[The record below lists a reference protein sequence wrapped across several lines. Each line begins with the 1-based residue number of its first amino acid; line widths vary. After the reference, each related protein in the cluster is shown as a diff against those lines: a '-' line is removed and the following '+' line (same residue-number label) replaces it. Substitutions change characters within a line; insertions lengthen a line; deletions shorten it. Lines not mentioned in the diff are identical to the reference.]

1 MLTWEHPRDDRKT
14 RKGRTIIMDFGPDYL
29 GWTGTRG
36 LADLLE
42 AAGQFID
49 TAKIWVLNAV
59 MLPDAYLKEAVRLY
73 HAHEVEVFAGGL
85 LFEYAYIKNDID
97 GLIARLN
104 HLDLKGIEISEN
116 YVTLNDNQRLAFIE
130 QFSRAG
136 IMPVVEF
143 GRKQPDVPLDLA
155 VLETAVAR
163 ATSSGA
169 HHVIVEQGEFDLLE
183 RERPGDVQS
192 LPAAKWFEQVYIEV
206 DSDRFPKQHID
217 LIRRFGPMVNLANVA
232 PGHVIRL
239 EAFRRGLGRPLD
251 YPFFKDLLK

>member
-1 MLTWEHPRDDRKT
+1 MLTWDHPRDDRKN

-42 AAGQFID
+42 AAGNFID

-73 HAHEVEVFAGGL
+73 RAHDIEVFAGGL
-85 LFEYAYIKNDID
+85 LFEYAYIKNDVD
-97 GLIARLN
+97 GLIARLD
-104 HLDLKGIEISEN
+104 HLGLRGVEISEN
-116 YVTLNDNQRLAFIE
+116 YATLNDNQRLAFIE
-130 QFSRAG
+130 QFTKAG
-136 IMPVVEF
+136 IMPVFEY
-143 GRKQPDVPLDLA
+143 GRKHPETPMELA
-155 VLETAVAR
+155 ELETVVQR
-163 ATSSGA
+163 VSSAGA

-183 RERPGDVQS
+183 RERPDDVQA
-192 LPAAKWFEQVYIEV
+192 LRGADWFEQIYIEV
-206 DSDRFPKQHID
+206 DSDRFPHQHID
-217 LIRRFGPMVNLANVA
+217 LISRFGPTVNLANVA

-251 YPFFKDLLK
+251 YPFFRELLK